1 MNQAK
6 QELQCDNSSV
16 DNMTLDEIIA
26 LIAMKLPMHAAF
38 DGWNEACLL
47 SAADEAGVDHDIA
60 KLAFETSDIKGS
72 LAMQLI
78 QSWISYVDDE
88 MARLFPSEK
97 LNTMKIRERITALLI
112 TRLEIAEPHREAQRR
127 ALSVMALPGNM
138 RLGMKIG
145 WNSADIMWKLT
156 GDTATDYNYYTKRA
170 ILSSIYTAILMRF
183 LDDDSENFAETRAF
197 VDRRID
203 NVMQFERAKAGFLSR
218 TENRPSLSRFI
229 GRLRYPEK

>member
-6 QELQCDNSSV
+6 QQLQDNSPSP
-16 DNMTLDEIIA
+16 DDMTLDEIIA
-26 LIAMKLPMHAAF
+26 FLAPKLPAHAAF
-38 DGWNEACLL
+38 DGWNEDCLL
-47 SAADEAGVDHDIA
+47 SAADEAAVDHDIA

-72 LAMQLI
+72 LAMQLV
-78 QSWISYVDDE
+78 QSWIGYVDDE
-88 MARLFPSEK
+88 MARILTPEK
-97 LNTMKIRERITALLI
+97 LSAMKIRERITALLI

-127 ALSVMALPGNM
+127 AISVMALPGNI

-145 WNSADIMWKLT
+145 WNSADIMWKLA
-156 GDTATDYNYYTKRA
+156 GDTATDYNHYTKRA

-183 LDDDSENFAETRAF
+183 INDDSENFAETRAF

-203 NVMQFERAKAGFLSR
+203 NVMQFEKAKAGFLSR